1 MIEKVSED
9 FDVILILDLYLG
21 LGGGGGAVGAFLG
34 GGAVRR
40 HFQGGPVK
48 KTPCISIG
56 EKEYFDSET
65 ILTAHISDE
74 VFNFS
79 AIFSH
84 FDGFSKL
91 L

>member
-9 FDVILILDLYLG
+9 FDVILILDLDLG
-21 LGGGGGAVGAFLG
+21 LGGGAVEAFLG
-34 GGAVRR
+34 RGAVSR